1 MLEGKF
7 VNAVPIAGRC
17 GPRLGSAAWTSTS
30 CACSAFIACGI
41 AAMKAWP
48 RCAQGSHLREL
59 CGTLSGALACFALS
73 FRSVTEATVGWE
85 IARWPGVR
93 AQGGRQHDDGSMMGC
108 MLDNEITFLV
118 DHLLGASGGGAL
130 CLNVCVVCV
139 CVCRCACLGSHAF
152 PELNL
157 SGVV

>member
-1 MLEGKF
+1 
-7 VNAVPIAGRC
+7 
-17 GPRLGSAAWTSTS
+17 
-30 CACSAFIACGI
+30 
-41 AAMKAWP
+41 MKAWP

-108 MLDNEITFLV
+108 MLDNEITFLF

-139 CVCRCACLGSHAF
+139 CVCVQVCVSRLTCISRAQLVWCGVFVRQLAKLPTHQNGS
-152 PELNL
+152 
-157 SGVV
+157 